1 MLDFNNH
8 PMKNLTRVALTKG
21 RPGSRV
27 TFFPSRKNA
36 GPVTCGNLLQ
46 ADYCVHLEYRRDVL
60 TYQCRPPTVCGEALR
75 YKADFLVVLHSGAQ
89 IYLKFLPSDDQPE
102 TLIRNQKQTVEAM
115 LRDRGFLFH
124 WLVPADLPHPM
135 VSYNLRT
142 LYHQGFGSCRRA
154 AQQVRA
160 HVAGLMAQRTTF
172 EALLASGASS
182 ADICH
187 AIFLDELRINLEQQ
201 LTPQIMIYGGR
212 DGHL

>member
-1 MLDFNNH
+1 MLSSHNR
-8 PMKNLTRVALTKG
+8 PVETLARVPLTKG

-27 TFFPSRKNA
+27 TFFPSRKNG

-46 ADYCVHLEYRRDVL
+46 ANYCVHLEYRPDVL
-60 TYQCRPPTVCGEALR
+60 TYQCRPPTVCCDALR
-75 YKADFLVVLHSGAQ
+75 YKADFLVALHSGPQ
-89 IYLKFLPSDDQPE
+89 IYLKFLPSDDQPQA
-102 TLIRNQKQTVEAM
+102 LIRNQKQSVEAM
-115 LRDRGFLFH
+115 LRDRGLLFR
-124 WLVPADLPHPM
+124 WLVPADLPHPL

-142 LYHQGFGSCRRA
+142 LYHQGFGSCQRA

-160 HVAGLMAQRTTF
+160 HVAGLIAQRTTF

-201 LTPQIMIYGGR
+201 LTPQTMIYGGR
-212 DGHL
+212 DGRL